1 MFLAILKT
9 RQDFEVMLNVRCSSM
24 LQILVCLA
32 RQAAADRACSVLK
45 SSWDPALI
53 YVPCSR
59 HLFVVYFFWFSW
71 APPQHHGVLNRGH
84 PGVANDIS
92 FVGAEW
98 RELCFHAETKWG
110 LEEKILFPQVSEGQ
124 RSNPTY
130 TMTNHG
136 PLTDSG
142 HSKPTYFHTF
152 YILMIRLLPVHLKS
166 WGAPSLF
173 HFLLSTVPFSHI
185 SHIEK
190 QTKQNKS
197 ADYNTSKLLKQ
208 QQHPEMDWANASR
221 AHVHMHGIR
230 HAGRHQKSSVDAW
243 INVLGDNRISTVDVV
258 IRTTLTK
265 AANYIVKA
273 D

>member
-1 MFLAILKT
+1 MKGTLFS
-9 RQDFEVMLNVRCSSM
+9 C
-24 LQILVCLA
+24 
-32 RQAAADRACSVLK
+32 
-45 SSWDPALI
+45 WD
-53 YVPCSR
+53 
-59 HLFVVYFFWFSW
+59 
-71 APPQHHGVLNRGH
+71 
-84 PGVANDIS
+84 
-92 FVGAEW
+92 
-98 RELCFHAETKWG
+98 KWG
-110 LEEKILFPQVSEGQ
+110 LEENVLFPQVSEGQ

-136 PLTDSG
+136 PLTDLG
-142 HSKPTYFHTF
+142 HSKPTYFHTLF
-152 YILMIRLLPVHLKS
+152 YILMIRLLPNHLKI

-173 HFLLSTVPFSHI
+173 HFLLSTVPLSHI

-190 QTKQNKS
+190 QTGKKQS

-208 QQHPEMDWANASR
+208 QQHPEMDLANASR

-258 IRTTLTK
+258 IRTTPTK